1 LSPRKRGAGIQKAYG
16 LVRLSKYRRF
26 LTGIIIIG
34 VIAMKMK
41 LVIITLILI
50 CIPAVS
56 FAVLYSD
63 GFITTGEYEGF
74 VNWYSNNQPLVVDG
88 GGAVAITM
96 WNSSYLEV
104 RSTSIPINDGRNPS
118 DWHTGGITDIW
129 LDDDS
134 SLLYLDG
141 STEEITLDEYSS
153 AVLKGGRIDAI
164 TSLQNVI
171 TPSIDLYSQVGWGW
185 ITDTSGKKIG
195 ITGLWMD
202 GTDFNIQLIN
212 NSEYNDTWEN
222 INVIVPEPATLI
234 LMGIG
239 GLLVR
244 RKR

>member
-1 LSPRKRGAGIQKAYG
+1 MGAG
-16 LVRLSKYRRF
+16 
-26 LTGIIIIG
+26 
-34 VIAMKMK
+34 AMKMK

-56 FAVLYSD
+56 FAVYSD
-63 GFITTGEYEGF
+63 GFITTGEYEGS
-74 VNWYSNNQPLVVDG
+74 VRWYTHNPPLIVDG
-88 GGAVAITM
+88 GGAVMITM

-104 RSTSIPINDGRNPS
+104 RSTSIPIND

-129 LDDDS
+129 LDDYS

-141 STEEITLDEYSS
+141 VTEEITLDEYSS
-153 AVLKGGRIDAI
+153 AALKGGRIDAI

-171 TPSIDLYSQVGWGW
+171 TPSIDLYCQAGWEL
-185 ITDTSGKKIG
+185 ITDTSGKIF

-212 NSEYNDTWEN
+212 DPDYDDTWEN
-222 INVIVPEPATLI
+222 INVIVPEPTTLI

-239 GLLVR
+239 GILLR
-244 RKR
+244 RKRAPSN